1 MKMDRRL
8 LSKQYWELRY
18 IAWRC
23 GVSIEKAREFQ
34 AKFGPSR
41 KHVME
46 MLRHDRTGD
55 GR

>member
-23 GVSIEKAREFQ
+23 GVTVQEAREFQ
-34 AKFGPSR
+34 ARFGPSR
-41 KHVME
+41 KRVIE
-46 MLRHDRTGD
+46 AILAVQQ
-55 GR
+55 